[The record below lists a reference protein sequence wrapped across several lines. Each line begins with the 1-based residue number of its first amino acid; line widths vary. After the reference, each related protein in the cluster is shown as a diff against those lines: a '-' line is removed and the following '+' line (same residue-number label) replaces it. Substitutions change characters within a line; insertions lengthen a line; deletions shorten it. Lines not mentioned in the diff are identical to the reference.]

1 MKKILVPTDFSKH
14 ADYALKVAASIAKKY
29 NGELVVV
36 HMLGLSEAVINKDE
50 SQEVME
56 ALYYMKLAEKRFE
69 EYLDKDY
76 LKGVHVQTT
85 IQNYRVFTEVGN
97 LAKNLNC
104 DLIVMGS
111 NGASGWNE
119 VFVGS
124 NTEKVVRTSEIP
136 VLVIKED
143 QEEFTIDKAVFA
155 SDFKEENLLAYRN
168 AMTFF
173 QIFDTEVKLLY
184 VHLPAEQFK
193 STYEVEDRIVNF
205 LSKSKL
211 DDAHSINNV
220 VFQNAY
226 TVESGIFNYSNK
238 VKADVIAIPTH
249 GRRGLAHFFSGSIG
263 EDVVNHSEIPVVTF
277 RI

>member
-14 ADYALKVAASIAKKY
+14 ADYALKAAAAIAKKH

-36 HMLGLSEAVINKDE
+36 HMLGLSEAVVNRDE
-50 SQEVME
+50 SREVME

-69 EYLDKDY
+69 EYLDKSFLDGI
-76 LKGVHVQTT
+76 KVQTT
-85 IQNYRVFTEVGN
+85 VQNYKVFTEIDTV
-97 LAKNLNC
+97 AKDFSC

-111 NGASGWNE
+111 NGSTGWNE

-136 VLVIKED
+136 VLVIKDD
-143 QEEFTIDKAVFA
+143 QEDFKINKVVFA
-155 SDFKEENLLAYRN
+155 SDFKVENLPAYYK
-168 AMTFF
+168 AMKFF
-173 QIFDTEVKLLY
+173 QAFDAEVKLLY
-184 VHLPAEQFK
+184 VHLPAEEFK
-193 STYEVEDRIVNF
+193 STYEIEERIVNF

-211 DDAHSINNV
+211 DDAHTINNV
-220 VFQNAY
+220 AFQNSY
-226 TVESGIFNYSNK
+226 TVESGIFNYSNR

-263 EDVVNHSEIPVVTF
+263 EDVVNHSKVPVITF
-277 RI
+277 KI